1 MAMFNSYVCLPE
13 GNDLTQIWPI
23 FDGIWWVLCWF
34 NGGFMTIWLYDCMY
48 SDLTVTWL
56 YDIFLRMYYDGFRMV
71 LWCMMSWRIFVT
83 TSCHCHRG
91 FMDLKTVLKLE
102 QNWLILGEFSDLKGL
117 LVNQVMPVGYF
128 DVFNVYSG
136 CGQQL
141 LIMEDR
147 VLRASQGR
155 EVKEQHQLLGSL
167 LGCSRV
173 VRLSEHRL
181 KLDFHPFHPVS
192 VTYHMDMAG
201 ELMLI
206 IDPGI
211 SSLTPIE
218 SHVAREISHVSHY
231 ISDIPLYP
239 NSCWL
244 NHHFGWFNTKAQLWL
259 VKSHLS
265 TILVD

>member
-1 MAMFNSYVCLPE
+1 
-13 GNDLTQIWPI
+13 
-23 FDGIWWVLCWF
+23 
-34 NGGFMTIWLYDCMY
+34 MTYM
-48 SDLTVTWL
+48 TF
-56 YDIFLRMYYDGFRMV
+56 FLRMYYDGFRMV

-147 VLRASQGR
+147 VLRALTGPWSQGTTSIT
-155 EVKEQHQLLGSL
+155 L
-167 LGCSRV
+167 
-173 VRLSEHRL
+173 VRCLAVAGWYVCRNIGWNWI
-181 KLDFHPFHPVS
+181 FTPFHPVS

-218 SHVAREISHVSHY
+218 SHVATMYLIISPISHY
-231 ISDIPLYP
+231 IP
-239 NSCWL
+239 
-244 NHHFGWFNTKAQLWL
+244 
-259 VKSHLS
+259 
-265 TILVD
+265 ILVG